1 MMVCRPES
9 FSPSSRLMRI
19 TPWVE
24 RPISRI
30 SFTRVRM
37 STPPDVMSM
46 ISSSSE
52 ASVAATTLPLRS
64 EVWIAIMPCVPRPWR
79 VYSAI
84 GVRLP

>member
-1 MMVCRPES
+1 MMVCNPDS
-9 FSPSSRLMRI
+9 FSPASRLI
-19 TPWVE
+19 SVTPWVE

-30 SFTRVRM
+30 SFTRVRI
-37 STPPDVMSM
+37 STPPDVISM
-46 ISSSSE
+46 ISSSGDT
-52 ASVAATTLPLRS
+52 SVAATTLPLRS